1 MQSKELLTST
11 NQYITGEVQA
21 LVPTMRF
28 NCSGK
33 ITSWKIAIQQQ
44 NFELSIEPIKL
55 QVWRNISDGVY
66 RLVGSNS
73 IPHTQTEMP
82 TIMTHNVS
90 TNNQISF
97 TAGDVIGFSITTTDY
112 RLLLDPT
119 NATSNI
125 IYVPS
130 ITDRQLCNFD
140 NTCDQIVQMKQ
151 NFIPQLHIFYGKIL
165 LCFFL
170 CCVLDNL
177 MHHIRTPSCVCVCVC
192 TVIGHAGMIL
202 PNHT

>member
-55 QVWRNISDGVY
+55 QVWRYISDGVY

-73 IPHTQTEMP
+73 IPHDQTEMP
-82 TIMTHNVS
+82 TIVTHNVS

-119 NATSNI
+119 NATSDI

-130 ITDRQLCNFD
+130 ITDRQLCTFD
-140 NTCDQIVQMKQ
+140 TTCDQITQMKQ
-151 NFIPQLHIFYGKIL
+151 NFIPQLHIFYGK
-165 LCFFL
+165 
-170 CCVLDNL
+170 V
-177 MHHIRTPSCVCVCVC
+177 
-192 TVIGHAGMIL
+192 
-202 PNHT
+202 